1 MKLSLNTQLEKGI
14 LTQLPAYIQS
24 ENGDIRIFKVILTH
38 DWDLNK
44 VNKLINRYNTIVIR
58 K

>member
-38 DWDLNK
+38 D
-44 VNKLINRYNTIVIR
+44 
-58 K
+58 